1 MVTVLDSAILPR
13 SDTSRPA
20 LDEGL
25 EISDRAAGLR
35 DICASLAARNVAP
48 DARDARV
55 RWAFLVGDLT
65 RLAQHAPPPP
75 VFRSRRI
82 GEPAPTSISLV
93 GRQKAHEPWLTTL
106 RAQVI
111 GILARH
117 AAIDAFLAP
126 GDRPPVDDRSALEAR
141 LMLATADA
149 LLGHQLDWP
158 GRRCWASAPLGPLLD
173 PECAGRGV
181 PALTHL
187 HAHLAAQDERF
198 TPIVPLWQRA
208 GIFDDPASG
217 HGTPTLPLPSPAKTA
232 PLAIPGSPTTD
243 PHAGG
248 GTPSK
253 YRAWAALF
261 AVMIC
266 AVLAAQHMLWRG
278 FVEGLATKLAAG
290 G

>member
-111 GILARH
+111 GILARPCC
-117 AAIDAFLAP
+117 D
-126 GDRPPVDDRSALEAR
+126 
-141 LMLATADA
+141 
-149 LLGHQLDWP
+149 
-158 GRRCWASAPLGPLLD
+158 
-173 PECAGRGV
+173 
-181 PALTHL
+181 
-187 HAHLAAQDERF
+187 
-198 TPIVPLWQRA
+198 
-208 GIFDDPASG
+208 
-217 HGTPTLPLPSPAKTA
+217 
-232 PLAIPGSPTTD
+232 
-243 PHAGG
+243 
-248 GTPSK
+248 
-253 YRAWAALF
+253 
-261 AVMIC
+261 
-266 AVLAAQHMLWRG
+266 
-278 FVEGLATKLAAG
+278 
-290 G
+290 

>member
-1 MVTVLDSAILPR
+1 MPSSRRATAPLSMIAALLKHASCWPPPTPCWGINWTGRDGDAGLPR
-13 SDTSRPA
+13 
-20 LDEGL
+20 LW
-25 EISDRAAGLR
+25 DRCL
-35 DICASLAARNVAP
+35 IPNAP
-48 DARDARV
+48 DAV
-55 RWAFLVGDLT
+55 
-65 RLAQHAPPPP
+65 
-75 VFRSRRI
+75 
-82 GEPAPTSISLV
+82 
-93 GRQKAHEPWLTTL
+93 
-106 RAQVI
+106 
-111 GILARH
+111 
-117 AAIDAFLAP
+117 
-126 GDRPPVDDRSALEAR
+126 
-141 LMLATADA
+141 
-149 LLGHQLDWP
+149 
-158 GRRCWASAPLGPLLD
+158 
-173 PECAGRGV
+173 V